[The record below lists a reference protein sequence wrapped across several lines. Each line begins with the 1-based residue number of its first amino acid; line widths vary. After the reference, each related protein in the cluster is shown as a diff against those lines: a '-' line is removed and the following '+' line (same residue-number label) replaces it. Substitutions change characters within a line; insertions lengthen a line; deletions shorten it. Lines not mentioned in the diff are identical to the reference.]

1 MIAHAGVTERQYLGR
16 LQALVASQRLR
27 SLAIGSAADW
37 AMESLVISNA
47 AMLPQRGDADEAY
60 YRKHISTVDER
71 LALGGVRL
79 AALVNRSLSSRIR

>member
-27 SLAIGSAADW
+27 SRAIGSAADW